1 MKNKKSFRK
10 SNRRVKDDEFR
21 EKKIRDPRKDKS
33 NRDYSLEEEL
43 EEFDPNELPDDFD
56 DSDEEE
62 PDE

>member
-10 SNRRVKDDEFR
+10 SNRRVRDDEFR

-33 NRDYSLEEEL
+33 NRDFSLEEEL
-43 EEFDPNELPDDFD
+43 EEFNPNELPDDFD
-56 DSDEEE
+56 DSDEKE